1 MIRKEKMRLNNKG
14 SALVSVL
21 VVTIFISILA
31 TTMLYVSA
39 QNYQMKYTDYQN
51 KQSFYGAEHALDSLK
66 AIMIADVQTAYEEAY
81 HEVMRNYLLKG
92 TVQGRKECY
101 QEAYLKK
108 LNELWDGRLAAAGGD
123 CVKMMRDFMTDNGIA
138 SDVAERIYKVEG
150 YGESEVTSTE
160 TSGGVTTTMTGKQ
173 FTIKGVRAMYTSGN
187 YTTFLYTDI
196 GIALPEL
203 DLSVDSSQT
212 LSGTAAQRKLIALTD
227 CVLYMNWRRADYEE

>member
-1 MIRKEKMRLNNKG
+1 MIKKKLKRLDNKG

-66 AIMIADVQTAYEEAY
+66 ALMIEDVQSAYEEAY
-81 HEVMRNYLLKG
+81 HEVMRNYLLKN
-92 TVQGRKECY
+92 TIQGRKECY

-108 LNELWDGRLAAAGGD
+108 LNELWDGRLTAAGGD
-123 CVKMMRDFMTDNGIA
+123 YVKMMRDFMTDRGIA
-138 SDVAERIYKVEG
+138 DDVAERIYKVEG
-150 YGESEVTSTE
+150 YGESEVKSTE
-160 TSGGVTTTMTGKQ
+160 SSGGVTIEITGKQ
-173 FTIKGVRAMYTSGN
+173 FTVKGIRAMYTSGN

-203 DLSVDSSQT
+203 NLSVDSSQAF
-212 LSGTAAQRKLIALTD
+212 SGTAANRELIVLTD